1 MKVIQIMDTTLKH
14 TLFNSILLR
23 STTRIIAALVF
34 SLSLPGCE
42 SSHYY
47 YQIAEG
53 HLKIMAAREPIQN
66 LIESDKLA
74 AKEKKQLK
82 RVLALRSYAETELQ
96 LPVGDHYSE
105 YVDLKRSHVIW
116 NVIAAPEFSMTPQK
130 WCFPIAGCV
139 NYKGYFSEADA
150 KGYAAQLKGNNLDTY
165 VGGVAAYS
173 TLGWFDDPVL
183 NTFLFRG
190 DASLAG
196 LLFHELSHKLL
207 YIKGDSVFNES
218 FATTVEIEGLM
229 RWLRTQSKDEL
240 LAKHLTKKKRH
251 QQFIDLILQHR
262 KRRIMLYNS
271 DIDDAQKRLQKQ
283 QYITVLREEYQQLK
297 EHTWHGYSG
306 YDKWFEGPLNNAQL
320 STIATYNSL
329 VAGLQGL
336 LEQNNHD
343 LSAFYQQ
350 CKALIELD
358 KKARHVYLK
367 SFAI

>member
-1 MKVIQIMDTTLKH
+1 MHIR
-14 TLFNSILLR
+14 LR
-23 STTRIIAALVF
+23 TNANRIFTFFIAIAIF
-34 SLSLPGCE
+34 SLCLPGCE
-42 SSHYY
+42 SSRYY
-47 YQIAEG
+47 YQVAEG
-53 HLKIMAAREPIQN
+53 HIKIMAAREPIQH
-66 LIESDKLA
+66 LIDNGTLP

-82 RVLALRSYAETELQ
+82 RVMELRSYAETELQ

-105 YVDLKRSHVIW
+105 YVDLKRPHVVW
-116 NVIAAPEFSMTPQK
+116 NVVAAPEFSMTPQK

-150 KGYAAQLKGNNLDTY
+150 KSYASQLESNHLDTY

-173 TLGWFDDPVL
+173 TLGWFDDPIL

-229 RWLRTQSKDEL
+229 RWLKTQSKDEL
-240 LAKHLTKKKRH
+240 LAKHLTRKNRH

-262 KRRIMLYNS
+262 KLRVTLYKS
-271 DIDDAQKRLQKQ
+271 DIEDGEKRLEKQ
-283 QYITVLREEYQQLK
+283 ALIVALKDEYQQLK
-297 EHTWHGYSG
+297 EQTWNGYSG
-306 YDKWFEGPLNNAQL
+306 YDKWFNGPLNNAQL
-320 STIATYNSL
+320 STIATYNAL

-343 LSAFYQQ
+343 LSAFYKQ
-350 CKALIELD
+350 CKALVKLD
-358 KKARHVYLK
+358 KKKRHAYLK
-367 SFAI
+367 SIAI

>member
-1 MKVIQIMDTTLKH
+1 MHKLLPTKHLPTKVVRLIALPIAIIM
-14 TLFNSILLR
+14 
-23 STTRIIAALVF
+23 F
-34 SLSLPGCE
+34 SLCLPGCE
-42 SSHYY
+42 SSRYY
-47 YQIAEG
+47 YQVAEG
-53 HLKIMAAREPIQN
+53 HIKIMAAREPIQH
-66 LIESDKLA
+66 LIDNDTLP
-74 AKEKKQLK
+74 AKETKQLK
-82 RVLALRSYAETELQ
+82 RVMELRSYAETELQ
-96 LPVGDHYSE
+96 LPVDDHYSE
-105 YVDLKRSHVIW
+105 YVDLKRPHVVW

-139 NYKGYFSEADA
+139 NYKGYFSETDA
-150 KGYAAQLKGNNLDTY
+150 KGYASQLESENLDTY

-229 RWLRTQSKDEL
+229 RWLKTQSKDEL
-240 LAKHLTKKKRH
+240 LAKHLTRKKRH

-262 KRRIMLYNS
+262 QLRITLYKS
-271 DIDDAQKRLQKQ
+271 EIEDEEKRLKKQ
-283 QYITVLREEYQQLK
+283 ALISTLREEYQQLK
-297 EHTWHGYSG
+297 EQTWGGYSG

-320 STIATYNSL
+320 STIATYNAL

-350 CKALIELD
+350 CKKLVDMD
-358 KKARHVYLK
+358 KKSRHAYLK
-367 SFAI
+367 GIAP

>member
-1 MKVIQIMDTTLKH
+1 M
-14 TLFNSILLR
+14 
-23 STTRIIAALVF
+23 TTRQTPMHTPRQTNAIRIITFPIAIIIF
-34 SLSLPGCE
+34 SLYLSGCE
-42 SSHYY
+42 SSRYY
-47 YQIAEG
+47 YQVAEG
-53 HLKIMAAREPIQN
+53 HIKIMAAREPIQD
-66 LIESDKLA
+66 LIDSDKLPE
-74 AKEKKQLK
+74 KEKKQLK
-82 RVLALRSYAETELQ
+82 RVMELRSYAETELQ
-96 LPVGDHYSE
+96 LPVDDHYSE
-105 YVDLKRSHVIW
+105 YVDLKRPHVVW
-116 NVIAAPEFSMTPQK
+116 NVIAAPEFSMSPQK

-150 KGYAAQLKGNNLDTY
+150 KDYAAQLEGDNLDTY

-229 RWLRTQSKDEL
+229 RWLKTQSKDEL
-240 LAKHLTKKKRH
+240 LAKHLTRKKRH

-262 KRRIMLYNS
+262 KRRAVLYKG
-271 DIDDAQKRLQKQ
+271 DIGDTQKRREKQ
-283 QYITVLREEYQQLK
+283 VLITALRAEYQQLK
-297 EHTWHGYSG
+297 EHTRHGYTG

-320 STIATYNSL
+320 STIATYNAL

-336 LEQNNHD
+336 LVQNNHD

-350 CKALIELD
+350 CKKLTELD
-358 KKARHVYLK
+358 KKARHTYMK
-367 SFAI
+367 SIAI

>member
-1 MKVIQIMDTTLKH
+1 MHTHLKTKALH
-14 TLFNSILLR
+14 IAKLTI
-23 STTRIIAALVF
+23 IIATL
-34 SLSLPGCE
+34 SLCLPGCE
-42 SSHYY
+42 SSQYY

-53 HLKIMAAREPIQN
+53 HMKIMAAREPIQN
-66 LIESDKLA
+66 LIDQNKLP
-74 AKEKKQLK
+74 AKEINQLK
-82 RVLALRSYAETELQ
+82 RVMALRSYAETELQ
-96 LPVGDHYSE
+96 LPVDDHYSE
-105 YVDLKRSHVIW
+105 YVDLKRSHVVW
-116 NVIAAPEFSMTPQK
+116 NVVATPEFSMTPKK

-139 NYKGYFSEADA
+139 NYKGYFSETDA
-150 KGYAAQLKGNNLDTY
+150 QKYAIELKNNNLDTY

-229 RWLRTQSKDEL
+229 RWLKAQSKDEL
-240 LAKHLTKKKRH
+240 LEKHLTRKERH
-251 QQFIDLILQHR
+251 QQFIDLVLKHR
-262 KRRIMLYNS
+262 NHRITLYKS
-271 DIDDAQKRLQKQ
+271 AIEDDQKRLKKQKL
-283 QYITVLREEYQQLK
+283 IAGLKEEYQQLK
-297 EHTWHGYSG
+297 EQAWNGYSG

-320 STIATYNSL
+320 STIATYNAL

-336 LEQNNHD
+336 LKQNDHD

-350 CKALIELD
+350 CKELIKLD
-358 KKARHVYLK
+358 KKARHAYLK
-367 SFAI
+367 NIAP

>member
-1 MKVIQIMDTTLKH
+1 MDLTLKNS
-14 TLFNSILLR
+14 LFGSFSQR
-23 STTRIIAALVF
+23 SATHIIAALVF
-34 SLSLPGCE
+34 SLGISGCE
-42 SSHYY
+42 SSRYY
-47 YQIAEG
+47 YQVAEG
-53 HLKIMAAREPIQN
+53 HLKIMAAREPIQG
-66 LIESDKLA
+66 LIDNDKLP
-74 AKEKKQLK
+74 AKEKAQLK
-82 RVLALRSYAETELQ
+82 RVMALRSYAETELQ

-105 YVDLKRSHVIW
+105 YVDLKRSHVVW

-139 NYKGYFSEADA
+139 NYKGYFSKADA
-150 KGYAAQLKGNNLDTY
+150 KDYAAQLKSNNLDTY

-229 RWLRTQSKDEL
+229 RWLKTQSKDEL
-240 LAKHLTKKKRH
+240 LTKHLTRKKRH
-251 QQFIDLILQHR
+251 QQFIELILQHR
-262 KRRIMLYNS
+262 KRRVALYKN
-271 DIDDAQKRLQKQ
+271 DIGDVQKRLEKQ
-283 QYITVLREEYQQLK
+283 VLIAALREEYQQLK
-297 EHTWHGYSG
+297 EHTWHGYAG

-320 STIATYNSL
+320 STIATYNAL

-350 CKALIELD
+350 CKDLIELD
-358 KKARHVYLK
+358 KKSRHAYLK
-367 SFAI
+367 SIAI

>member
-1 MKVIQIMDTTLKH
+1 MKAIKTPMH
-14 TLFNSILLR
+14 TLLRTKASRIFTLIITIAIL
-23 STTRIIAALVF
+23 
-34 SLSLPGCE
+34 SLCLPGCE
-42 SSHYY
+42 SSRYY
-47 YQIAEG
+47 YQVAEG
-53 HLKIMAAREPIQN
+53 HIKIMVAREAIQDLIDNEN
-66 LIESDKLA
+66 LP
-74 AKEKKQLK
+74 AKEKIQLK
-82 RVLALRSYAETELQ
+82 RVMELRSYAETELQ
-96 LPVGDHYSE
+96 LPVGNHYSE
-105 YVDLKRSHVIW
+105 YVDLKRPHVVW

-150 KGYAAQLKGNNLDTY
+150 KDYASQLESDNLDTF

-229 RWLRTQSKDEL
+229 RWLKTQSKDEL
-240 LAKHLTKKKRH
+240 LAKHLTRKTRH

-262 KRRIMLYNS
+262 QLRITLYKSALGDERKRQR
-271 DIDDAQKRLQKQ
+271 KQ
-283 QYITVLREEYQQLK
+283 ALIATLREEYQQLK
-297 EHTWHGYSG
+297 EQTWNGYSG

-320 STIATYNSL
+320 STIATYNAL
-329 VAGLQGL
+329 VAGFQGL
-336 LEQNNHD
+336 LKQSNHD

-350 CKALIELD
+350 CKELVELD
-358 KKARHVYLK
+358 KKSRHAYLK
-367 SFAI
+367 NIAT